1 MHNPSD
7 LFLTRRRLLAALAL
21 SPVLFNLPPA
31 LAALPDSRRIIA
43 LEWLPI
49 ELLMAL
55 GITPMAVADRPNYQI
70 WVNEPKLPDS
80 VIDIGLRTEPNLEFM
95 AQLKP
100 SLIVYSA
107 GYGPSEEKI
116 KRIAPG
122 MGFPFNDASGKPLD
136 VARRS
141 LTELGDA
148 LGMQHEARRHLSEFD
163 AYIESMKP
171 RFANRGSRPLLLMS
185 FLDNRH
191 VLVVGKHSLFQQ
203 IMDLLGL
210 ENAWLGETNFWGTA
224 IVGIERLAEIKGAD
238 VLCLEHNDNATIEQA
253 TSTPLWRAMPF
264 IREGRF
270 QRVPA
275 VWLYGATLSSMHFT
289 RVLDN
294 ALGGKA

>member
-1 MHNPSD
+1 MANPSE
-7 LFLTRRRLLAALAL
+7 LFLTRRRLLTALAL
-21 SPVLFNLPPA
+21 SPILFNLPSA
-31 LAALPDSRRIIA
+31 FASVPDARRIIA

-55 GITPMAVADRPNYQI
+55 GVTPMAAAELPNYQI

-80 VIDIGLRTEPNLEFM
+80 VIDVGLRTQPNLEFM

-100 SLIVYSA
+100 SLILYSA

-122 MGFPFNDASGKPLD
+122 VGFQFNDSSGKPLD

-141 LTELGDA
+141 LTQLGDV
-148 LGMQHEARRHLSEFD
+148 LGMQQAAEQHLTEFD
-163 AYIESMKP
+163 AFMESMKP
-171 RFANRGSRPLLLMS
+171 RFVGRGSRPILLMA

-203 IMDLLGL
+203 VMDQLGL
-210 ENAWLGETNFWGTA
+210 KNAWQGQTNFWGTA
-224 IVGIERLAEIKGAD
+224 IMGIERLAEVKGAD
-238 VLCLEHNDNATIEQA
+238 VLCMEHNNSAMIQQA
-253 TSTPLWRAMPF
+253 TSTPLWQAMPF
-264 IREGRF
+264 VRENRF
-270 QRVPA
+270 QRIPA
-275 VWLYGATLSSMHFT
+275 VWLYGATLSAMHFT

-294 ALGGKA
+294 ALGGQA